1 MKKACKEQAK
11 GHTDRWDERRGKKRM
26 EETSE
31 ADGGDGWPEG
41 RTQMYSAPAH
51 SEECRGLR
59 GGLSR
64 WGGVQSR
71 TEGGR

>member
-1 MKKACKEQAK
+1 
-11 GHTDRWDERRGKKRM
+11 M

-59 GGLSR
+59 GGLIYPFGQTPLSP
-64 WGGVQSR
+64 
-71 TEGGR
+71 